1 MSSAKLG
8 QYCCP
13 NTYDKILP
21 RIQGG
26 ITAKSDCGA
35 IFSRCGHPS
44 TRRQRMKIFAR
55 AIFPCA
61 VASEE
66 ADSYRSE
73 P

>member
-26 ITAKSDCGA
+26 ITAKSDRLP
-35 IFSRCGHPS
+35 IFSLLPPVPR
-44 TRRQRMKIFAR
+44 
-55 AIFPCA
+55 
-61 VASEE
+61 
-66 ADSYRSE
+66 
-73 P
+73 